1 MESSIKASDGHCHE
15 SEGEHSEGTFVMAEG
30 KCLKMR
36 PGGEDNPKRLPSA
49 CGSGQSWKN
58 LFPQGKQPICER
70 HRKKASGSRRMCK
83 GIRKHSVL
91 QSKHLPTH
99 EEVSEPEEEND

>member
-1 MESSIKASDGHCHE
+1 M
-15 SEGEHSEGTFVMAEG
+15 G
-30 KCLKMR
+30 KSLYPLKHYRNATNTDYSTLHNLKIQMR

-70 HRKKASGSRRMCK
+70 HRKKASGEKAAWGNSTS
-83 GIRKHSVL
+83 GFPVSVL
-91 QSKHLPTH
+91 WCGVAVCHGPALSLGTLG
-99 EEVSEPEEEND
+99 